1 MLMTE
6 GKHSAYEAA
15 GVQIE
20 KGYEAVERM
29 KKHIQRTNRPEVM
42 SQVGGFGGLFD
53 LSNHK
58 DGQPIL
64 VSGTDGVGTKIIL
77 ANTKTS

>member
-42 SQVGGFGGLFD
+42 SQVGGF
-53 LSNHK
+53 
-58 DGQPIL
+58 
-64 VSGTDGVGTKIIL
+64 
-77 ANTKTS
+77 